1 MDLLGARVWV
11 CVARPWWELE
21 DESGDDGFLEDGF
34 LELDAMDLMG
44 GVLRKPS

>member
-1 MDLLGARVWV
+1 MGLLGARVWV

-21 DESGDDGFLEDGF
+21 DERGDDGF